1 MQEIIFLIVW
11 LIGVIIFLTIF
22 INIIATLKNNN
33 FPEKYTDVKAEL
45 GKPLESFGVSIL
57 SLNGIRVRGFNGK
70 IEIYNNILVLKY
82 SDRCLKITDINNI
95 KIEKQLFWKHLIINN
110 NGKNIVCLVDDKKIE
125 KIYTNFNLEL
135 KGE

>member
-11 LIGVIIFLTIF
+11 LLGVIVFLTIF
-22 INIIATLKNNN
+22 INIIASLKNNN

-45 GKPLESFGVSIL
+45 GKPLESFGVTITSI
-57 SLNGIRVRGFNGK
+57 NGLRLKGFYGRL
-70 IEIYNNILVLKY
+70 EIYNDFLLLKFY
-82 SDRCLKITDINNI
+82 DRCIRISEINNI
-95 KIEKQLFWKHLIINN
+95 KIDKQLFWKHLIINN
-110 NGKNIVCLVDDKKIE
+110 NGKKIVCLVDDKKIE